1 MIEINNGEILLTPY
15 KWTYEERRLYKT
27 NENKFFEKNYSKW
40 VSLNVDHID
49 DLVIIGEKIVNEDE
63 PCYLIEIVGSTYV
76 EDQQDTY
83 YEYWWGNKKFKEE
96 FKEKN
101 YGWMDSFLEDKNLD
115 ITEDTKITAMISK
128 KDYKELKKYVEEQAT
143 KKGER
148 K

>member
-1 MIEINNGEILLTPY
+1 M
-15 KWTYEERRLYKT
+15 
-27 NENKFFEKNYSKW
+27 
-40 VSLNVDHID
+40 DHID

-96 FKEKN
+96 FKEKD